1 MVAFVKRTMN
11 SLLKPR
17 ELKPASSRKLLAI
30 RQISLPL
37 DVLNVVCDHAFINQ
51 KKYRDAVIA
60 KKDRALYDL
69 MRTFAFGAVSKWSLA
84 YDQTIYQLNCELKHG
99 KYYWALRYNLLV
111 NEVRE
116 RDSYDYYY
124 DYADEDDPDFY
135 PEDNDEDR
143 HLSYY
148 DRHN

>member
-1 MVAFVKRTMN
+1 MN

-17 ELKPASSRKLLAI
+17 ELKPTSSRKLLAI

-51 KKYRDAVIA
+51 KKYYDVVRA

-84 YDQTIYQLNCELKHG
+84 YDQTVYELNCELKHG

-111 NEVRE
+111 NELKRE
-116 RDSYDYYY
+116 REREREIY
-124 DYADEDDPDFY
+124 DPDDHGYYFDA
-135 PEDNDEDR
+135 EDGR
-143 HLSYY
+143 LSYY